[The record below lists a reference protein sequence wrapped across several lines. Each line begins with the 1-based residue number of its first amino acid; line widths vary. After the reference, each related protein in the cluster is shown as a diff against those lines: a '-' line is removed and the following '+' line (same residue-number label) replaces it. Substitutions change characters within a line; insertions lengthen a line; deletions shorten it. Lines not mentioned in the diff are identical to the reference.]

1 MEGATKTDGGKGKRN
16 KQQFHHQSL
25 ELELWKEQQRL
36 MMEKVGETSNR
47 GTGVMEGTTKTD
59 GGKGK
64 RNKQQRNWSYGR
76 NNKD

>member
-1 MEGATKTDGGKGKRN
+1 MV
-16 KQQFHHQSL
+16 
-25 ELELWKEQQRL
+25 
-36 MMEKVGETSNR
+36 EKVRETSNR
-47 GTGVMEGTTKTD
+47 GTRVMEGRTKTD